1 MIIIGP
7 VEPAIG
13 REYIGRVF
21 AVAVLGGMGSVGG
34 TLLAA
39 VILGVAESLTSTF
52 SGPSWSLAVS
62 FGILLAVLAVRRSG
76 LFGR

>member
-1 MIIIGP
+1 MN
-7 VEPAIG
+7 

-21 AVAVLGGMGSVGG
+21 AVAVLGGMGSIGG

-52 SGPSWSLAVS
+52 YGPSWSVAVS
-62 FGILLAVLAVRRSG
+62 FGVLLLALAVRPAG